1 MKLLLK
7 LRFSSISQ
15 ELPSLILAV
24 LFRFR
29 WFSCSQSLS
38 AFLYISFD
46 VEPDESLYSYTS
58 CALTGTSQFL
68 LIPFANVLTYVLA
81 NHVPAFTVSA
91 YKMQFITMRFSM
103 KFLNLI

>member
-7 LRFSSISQ
+7 LRFSSLSQ

-24 LFRFR
+24 LFG

-46 VEPDESLYSYTS
+46 VEPDEVFYSYTS

-68 LIPFANVLTYVLA
+68 LIPLTNVLTYILA
-81 NHVPAFTVSA
+81 NQVPAFTLS
-91 YKMQFITMRFSM
+91 T
-103 KFLNLI
+103 